1 MPSPSNATAFQT
13 KSTSGPTL
21 AGTTLSARD
30 SRIDLLSQQH
40 RDSWKR
46 ASISSGDASA
56 NPLLSGS
63 KSIDDIAAAR
73 KSAHRSSMSHQYNTA
88 GKHRSQY
95 YEDQFRYKD
104 SEAGSVREKVQRESP
119 VVAELK
125 TNVIVGCEDEKCCAH
140 GVEVLLAD
148 PSFLY
153 MQIKDEYTLVTDLSY
168 HLAQRYTRPDSS
180 IMIKVDHSACL
191 ALGGTFDPCYI
202 LNVTTVP
209 SSMGPSINKRNAA
222 LIQSFMADILSV
234 PSDRGIVK
242 FTPIEEVN
250 YAMNGTTMH
259 GEIERLEKHQAENG
273 GVGNA
278 VRRAVTNASR
288 RSLTSST
295 SNGVPP
301 KLDTD
306 VKTPSS
312 AITPSGV
319 SASDHDDDAKR
330 QKRKSMTTTP
340 PPSSAIPNVFELA
353 ATESN
358 DRPSTAHGTPYAAE
372 NGLRM
377 NGISKEDLVGSA
389 ARTPNGRPKTFAGSS
404 ASPDHTA
411 HDPMPSSQQQQQ
423 QPQRPSATHQRNS
436 SYRKSVAGE
445 TPPSSTAT
453 ARRSGNIP
461 ISPKPDRTS
470 KAPTETGPPKSPGPP
485 RSSASPLPKRDTYLD
500 NISSSTTND
509 LTTTTSSSASALK
522 PKREASTPIDPKL
535 DAKASERSR
544 HQSQQQQQQQQQQES
559 KDTAAN
565 TAKRRSTVTAT
576 PKIPPPPPVP
586 QDSSSS
592 RKSGSGGGS
601 GAGKEQQ
608 RVGKRKSFLSAFRR
622 SAAA

>member
-1 MPSPSNATAFQT
+1 MPSPNATAFQT

-21 AGTTLSARD
+21 AGTALSARD
-30 SRIDLLSQQH
+30 SRIDPFSQQH

-46 ASISSGDASA
+46 ASNSSGDAPA

-63 KSIDDIAAAR
+63 KSIDDIPAAR

-125 TNVIVGCEDEKCCAH
+125 TNVIVGREDETCCAR
-140 GVEVLLAD
+140 GIEVLANQ
-148 PSFLY
+148 SFLH

-312 AITPSGV
+312 GITPNGI

-377 NGISKEDLVGSA
+377 NGISKEDLVGSG
-389 ARTPNGRPKTFAGSS
+389 ARAPNGRPKTFAG
-404 ASPDHTA
+404 
-411 HDPMPSSQQQQQ
+411 
-423 QPQRPSATHQRNS
+423 
-436 SYRKSVAGE
+436 
-445 TPPSSTAT
+445 
-453 ARRSGNIP
+453 
-461 ISPKPDRTS
+461 
-470 KAPTETGPPKSPGPP
+470 
-485 RSSASPLPKRDTYLD
+485 
-500 NISSSTTND
+500 
-509 LTTTTSSSASALK
+509 
-522 PKREASTPIDPKL
+522 
-535 DAKASERSR
+535 
-544 HQSQQQQQQQQQQES
+544 
-559 KDTAAN
+559 
-565 TAKRRSTVTAT
+565 
-576 PKIPPPPPVP
+576 
-586 QDSSSS
+586 
-592 RKSGSGGGS
+592 
-601 GAGKEQQ
+601 
-608 RVGKRKSFLSAFRR
+608 
-622 SAAA
+622 

>member
-1 MPSPSNATAFQT
+1 M
-13 KSTSGPTL
+13 
-21 AGTTLSARD
+21 R
-30 SRIDLLSQQH
+30 H
-40 RDSWKR
+40 
-46 ASISSGDASA
+46 
-56 NPLLSGS
+56 
-63 KSIDDIAAAR
+63 AAR
-73 KSAHRSSMSHQYNTA
+73 A
-88 GKHRSQY
+88 
-95 YEDQFRYKD
+95 EI
-104 SEAGSVREKVQRESP
+104 
-119 VVAELK
+119 VV
-125 TNVIVGCEDEKCCAH
+125 
-140 GVEVLLAD
+140 LAN

-153 MQIKDEYTLVTDLSY
+153 TQIKDEYTLVTDLSY

-312 AITPSGV
+312 GITPNGI

-389 ARTPNGRPKTFAGSS
+389 ARAPNGRPKTFAGSS

-411 HDPMPSSQQQQQ
+411 REPMPSSQ
-423 QPQRPSATHQRNS
+423 PQRPSTSHQRNS

-445 TPPSSTAT
+445 TTSSSTVP

-470 KAPTETGPPKSPGPP
+470 KSAAAEPPSIRDRTSKAPTETGTKSPGPS
-485 RSSASPLPKRDTYLD
+485 SSASPLPKRDTYLD
-500 NISSSTTND
+500 NISSSSATAPTAP
-509 LTTTTSSSASALK
+509 SSSASTSK
-522 PKREASTPIDPKL
+522 PKKDTPTHPIDPKL
-535 DAKASERSR
+535 DAKAAERSR
-544 HQSQQQQQQQQQQES
+544 QQSQQES

-586 QDSSSS
+586 QDS
-592 RKSGSGGGS
+592 RKSGSGG
-601 GAGKEQQ
+601 AGGGKDQQ

>member
-1 MPSPSNATAFQT
+1 MPSPNATAFQT

-21 AGTTLSARD
+21 AGTALSARD

-40 RDSWKR
+40 RESWKR
-46 ASISSGDASA
+46 ASNSSGDASA

-63 KSIDDIAAAR
+63 KSIDDFAAAR
-73 KSAHRSSMSHQYNTA
+73 KSAHRSSMSHQYNAA

-125 TNVIVGCEDEKCCAH
+125 TNVI
-140 GVEVLLAD
+140 
-148 PSFLY
+148 
-153 MQIKDEYTLVTDLSY
+153 IKDEYTLVTDLSY

-278 VRRAVTNASR
+278 VRPAVTNASR

-312 AITPSGV
+312 TITPNGV
-319 SASDHDDDAKR
+319 SASEQDDDAKR

-411 HDPMPSSQQQQQ
+411 HDPMPSSHQQQQQ
-423 QPQRPSATHQRNS
+423 SQRPSAASHQRNS
-436 SYRKSVAGE
+436 SYHKSVAGE
-445 TPPSSTAT
+445 TASTSTTT

-470 KAPTETGPPKSPGPP
+470 KAPTEAGLPKSPRPP
-485 RSSASPLPKRDTYLD
+485 SSASPLPKRDTYLD
-500 NISSSTTND
+500 NISSHTITDPTNP
-509 LTTTTSSSASALK
+509 TTSSSSASK
-522 PKREASTPIDPKL
+522 PTKRETSTTPIDPKL

-544 HQSQQQQQQQQQQES
+544 HQQSQQES

-586 QDSSSS
+586 QDSS
-592 RKSGSGGGS
+592 RKGGGSGGG
-601 GAGKEQQ
+601 GAGKDQQ

>member
-1 MPSPSNATAFQT
+1 
-13 KSTSGPTL
+13 
-21 AGTTLSARD
+21 
-30 SRIDLLSQQH
+30 
-40 RDSWKR
+40 
-46 ASISSGDASA
+46 
-56 NPLLSGS
+56 
-63 KSIDDIAAAR
+63 
-73 KSAHRSSMSHQYNTA
+73 
-88 GKHRSQY
+88 
-95 YEDQFRYKD
+95 
-104 SEAGSVREKVQRESP
+104 
-119 VVAELK
+119 
-125 TNVIVGCEDEKCCAH
+125 
-140 GVEVLLAD
+140 
-148 PSFLY
+148 
-153 MQIKDEYTLVTDLSY
+153 
-168 HLAQRYTRPDSS
+168 
-180 IMIKVDHSACL
+180 ACL

-312 AITPSGV
+312 TITPNGV

-423 QPQRPSATHQRNS
+423 PQRPSATHQRNS

-445 TPPSSTAT
+445 TAPSSTTTTT

-470 KAPTETGPPKSPGPP
+470 KPPTETGPPKSPGS
-485 RSSASPLPKRDTYLD
+485 RSSAASPLPKRDT
-500 NISSSTTND
+500 
-509 LTTTTSSSASALK
+509 
-522 PKREASTPIDPKL
+522 
-535 DAKASERSR
+535 
-544 HQSQQQQQQQQQQES
+544 
-559 KDTAAN
+559 
-565 TAKRRSTVTAT
+565 
-576 PKIPPPPPVP
+576 
-586 QDSSSS
+586 
-592 RKSGSGGGS
+592 
-601 GAGKEQQ
+601 
-608 RVGKRKSFLSAFRR
+608 
-622 SAAA
+622 

>member
-46 ASISSGDASA
+46 ASTSSGDASA

-125 TNVIVGCEDEKCCAH
+125 TNVI
-140 GVEVLLAD
+140 
-148 PSFLY
+148 
-153 MQIKDEYTLVTDLSY
+153 IKDEYTLVTDLSY

-180 IMIKVDHSACL
+180 IMIKVDHSVCL

-312 AITPSGV
+312 AITPNGV

-411 HDPMPSSQQQQQ
+411 HDPMPSSQQQPQQ
-423 QPQRPSATHQRNS
+423 QPQRPSAIHQRNS

-445 TPPSSTAT
+445 TAPSSTTT

-500 NISSSTTND
+500 NISSSTTTD
-509 LTTTTSSSASALK
+509 PTTTTTSSTASASASR

-544 HQSQQQQQQQQQQES
+544 HQSQQQQQQQES

-565 TAKRRSTVTAT
+565 TAKRPSTVTAT

>member
-1 MPSPSNATAFQT
+1 
-13 KSTSGPTL
+13 
-21 AGTTLSARD
+21 
-30 SRIDLLSQQH
+30 
-40 RDSWKR
+40 
-46 ASISSGDASA
+46 
-56 NPLLSGS
+56 
-63 KSIDDIAAAR
+63 
-73 KSAHRSSMSHQYNTA
+73 MSHQYNTA

-125 TNVIVGCEDEKCCAH
+125 TNVIVGCEDNTCYAR
-140 GVEVLLAD
+140 GFEVVAD
-148 PSFLY
+148 PSLLY
-153 MQIKDEYTLVTDLSY
+153 VQIKDEYTLVTDLSY

-273 GVGNA
+273 GVGHA

-295 SNGVPP
+295 SNGIPP

-312 AITPSGV
+312 GITPNGI
-319 SASDHDDDAKR
+319 SASDHDDEAKR

-411 HDPMPSSQQQQQ
+411 HDPMPSSHH
-423 QPQRPSATHQRNS
+423 QPQSQRPSASHQRNS

-445 TPPSSTAT
+445 TASSSTTAP

-470 KAPTETGPPKSPGPP
+470 KAAAAAEPPSIRDRTSKTPTETGTKSPRPP
-485 RSSASPLPKRDTYLD
+485 SSASPLPKRDTYLD
-500 NISSSTTND
+500 NISSHTTD
-509 LTTTTSSSASALK
+509 PTTTSSSSASK
-522 PKREASTPIDPKL
+522 QRKDTSTTPIIDPKL

-544 HQSQQQQQQQQQQES
+544 HQQSQQES

-586 QDSSSS
+586 QDS
-592 RKSGSGGGS
+592 RKSGAG

>member
-1 MPSPSNATAFQT
+1 MPSPNATAFQT

-21 AGTTLSARD
+21 AGTALSARD

-46 ASISSGDASA
+46 ASISSGDAPA

-73 KSAHRSSMSHQYNTA
+73 KSAHMSN
-88 GKHRSQY
+88 
-95 YEDQFRYKD
+95 

-125 TNVIVGCEDEKCCAH
+125 TNVI
-140 GVEVLLAD
+140 
-148 PSFLY
+148 
-153 MQIKDEYTLVTDLSY
+153 IKDEYTLVTDLSY

-242 FTPIEEVN
+242 FTPIEEFN

-312 AITPSGV
+312 GITPNGI

-340 PPSSAIPNVFELA
+340 PQSSAIPNVFELA

-358 DRPSTAHGTPYAAE
+358 DRPSTAYGTPYAAE

-377 NGISKEDLVGSA
+377 NGISKEDLVGSG
-389 ARTPNGRPKTFAGSS
+389 ARAPNGRPKTFAGSS
-404 ASPDHTA
+404 ASPDHSA
-411 HDPMPSSQQQQQ
+411 HDPMPSSHQS
-423 QPQRPSATHQRNS
+423 QPQRPSTSHQRNS

-445 TPPSSTAT
+445 TASSSTVP

-470 KAPTETGPPKSPGPP
+470 KSAAAEPPSIRDRTSKAPTESGTKSPGPS
-485 RSSASPLPKRDTYLD
+485 SSASPLPKRDTYLD
-500 NISSSTTND
+500 NIGSTSATD
-509 LTTTTSSSASALK
+509 PTTTSAASSSK
-522 PKREASTPIDPKL
+522 PKKDTTQPIDPKL

-544 HQSQQQQQQQQQQES
+544 QQSQQEG

-586 QDSSSS
+586 QDS
-592 RKSGSGGGS
+592 RKSGSGGAG
-601 GAGKEQQ
+601 GGKEQQ

>member
-1 MPSPSNATAFQT
+1 MPSPNATAFQT

-21 AGTTLSARD
+21 AGTALSARD

-46 ASISSGDASA
+46 ASNSSGGAPA

-95 YEDQFRYKD
+95 HEDQFRYKD

-119 VVAELK
+119 VLAELK
-125 TNVIVGCEDEKCCAH
+125 TNVI
-140 GVEVLLAD
+140 
-148 PSFLY
+148 
-153 MQIKDEYTLVTDLSY
+153 IKDEYTLVTDLSY

-288 RSLTSST
+288 RSLNSST

-312 AITPSGV
+312 GITPNGV

-358 DRPSTAHGTPYAAE
+358 DRPSTAHGTPCVFHA
-372 NGLRM
+372 GLHQVFHRCSFIIHSQLQLIYIHIQVVTSIPTLPFTSRLFPLTGTM
-377 NGISKEDLVGSA
+377 PKLLINLLKTKDRPRQVRQHSSVPANERIQFLP
-389 ARTPNGRPKTFAGSS
+389 TPQHHIATLPHIRPRQLQSFR
-404 ASPDHTA
+404 
-411 HDPMPSSQQQQQ
+411 SQ
-423 QPQRPSATHQRNS
+423 
-436 SYRKSVAGE
+436 
-445 TPPSSTAT
+445 
-453 ARRSGNIP
+453 
-461 ISPKPDRTS
+461 
-470 KAPTETGPPKSPGPP
+470 
-485 RSSASPLPKRDTYLD
+485 
-500 NISSSTTND
+500 
-509 LTTTTSSSASALK
+509 LK
-522 PKREASTPIDPKL
+522 PHLRAHRNTNPHRLRYSLKVFADFSQVTGEREGC
-535 DAKASERSR
+535 
-544 HQSQQQQQQQQQQES
+544 
-559 KDTAAN
+559 
-565 TAKRRSTVTAT
+565 
-576 PKIPPPPPVP
+576 
-586 QDSSSS
+586 
-592 RKSGSGGGS
+592 SG
-601 GAGKEQQ
+601 
-608 RVGKRKSFLSAFRR
+608 
-622 SAAA
+622 

>member
-1 MPSPSNATAFQT
+1 MPPPTNATAFQT

-30 SRIDLLSQQH
+30 SRIDLLFQQH

-46 ASISSGDASA
+46 ASNSSGDASA

-63 KSIDDIAAAR
+63 KSIDDFAAAR
-73 KSAHRSSMSHQYNTA
+73 KSAHRSSMSHQYTTA

-104 SEAGSVREKVQRESP
+104 SEAGSVRDKVQRESP

-125 TNVIVGCEDEKCCAH
+125 TNVI
-140 GVEVLLAD
+140 
-148 PSFLY
+148 
-153 MQIKDEYTLVTDLSY
+153 IKDEYTLVTDLSY

-180 IMIKVDHSACL
+180 IMIKVEHSACL

-250 YAMNGTTMH
+250 YAMNGTTIH

-273 GVGNA
+273 GVGHA

-295 SNGVPP
+295 SNGVPS

-312 AITPSGV
+312 TITPNGV

-411 HDPMPSSQQQQQ
+411 HDPMPSSQQQQ
-423 QPQRPSATHQRNS
+423 PQRPSATHQRNS

-445 TPPSSTAT
+445 TAPSSTTT

-470 KAPTETGPPKSPGPP
+470 KPPTETGPPKSPGPH
-485 RSSASPLPKRDTYLD
+485 RSSAASPLPKRDTYLD
-500 NISSSTTND
+500 NISSHTTD
-509 LTTTTSSSASALK
+509 PTTTTSSTSASK
-522 PKREASTPIDPKL
+522 STKRDTSTPIDPKL

-544 HQSQQQQQQQQQQES
+544 HQSQQES

-586 QDSSSS
+586 QDSG
-592 RKSGSGGGS
+592 RKSGGG

>member
-1 MPSPSNATAFQT
+1 MPSPNATAFQT

-21 AGTTLSARD
+21 AGTALSARD

-46 ASISSGDASA
+46 ISNSSGDAPA

-73 KSAHRSSMSHQYNTA
+73 KSAHMSSMSHQYNTA

-125 TNVIVGCEDEKCCAH
+125 TNVI
-140 GVEVLLAD
+140 
-148 PSFLY
+148 
-153 MQIKDEYTLVTDLSY
+153 IKDEYTLVTDLSY

-242 FTPIEEVN
+242 FTPIEEFN

-259 GEIERLEKHQAENG
+259 AEIERLEKHQAENG

-312 AITPSGV
+312 GITPNGI

-340 PPSSAIPNVFELA
+340 PPSSAIPNIFELA

-377 NGISKEDLVGSA
+377 NGISKEDLVGSG
-389 ARTPNGRPKTFAGSS
+389 ARAPNGRPKTFAGSS
-404 ASPDHTA
+404 ASPDHSA
-411 HDPMPSSQQQQQ
+411 HDPMPSSHQS
-423 QPQRPSATHQRNS
+423 QPQRPSTSHQRNS

-445 TPPSSTAT
+445 TASSSTVS

-470 KAPTETGPPKSPGPP
+470 KSAAAEPPSIRDRTSKAPTESGTKSPGPS
-485 RSSASPLPKRDTYLD
+485 SSASPLPKRDTYLD
-500 NISSSTTND
+500 NIGSTSATD
-509 LTTTTSSSASALK
+509 PTTTSAASSSK
-522 PKREASTPIDPKL
+522 PKKDITQPIDPKL

-544 HQSQQQQQQQQQQES
+544 QQSQQEG

-586 QDSSSS
+586 QDS
-592 RKSGSGGGS
+592 RKSASGGAG
-601 GAGKEQQ
+601 GGKEQQ

>member
-1 MPSPSNATAFQT
+1 
-13 KSTSGPTL
+13 
-21 AGTTLSARD
+21 
-30 SRIDLLSQQH
+30 
-40 RDSWKR
+40 
-46 ASISSGDASA
+46 
-56 NPLLSGS
+56 
-63 KSIDDIAAAR
+63 
-73 KSAHRSSMSHQYNTA
+73 
-88 GKHRSQY
+88 
-95 YEDQFRYKD
+95 
-104 SEAGSVREKVQRESP
+104 
-119 VVAELK
+119 
-125 TNVIVGCEDEKCCAH
+125 
-140 GVEVLLAD
+140 
-148 PSFLY
+148 
-153 MQIKDEYTLVTDLSY
+153 
-168 HLAQRYTRPDSS
+168 
-180 IMIKVDHSACL
+180 
-191 ALGGTFDPCYI
+191 
-202 LNVTTVP
+202 
-209 SSMGPSINKRNAA
+209 MGPSINKRNAA

-312 AITPSGV
+312 GITPNGI

-377 NGISKEDLVGSA
+377 NGISKEDLVGSG
-389 ARTPNGRPKTFAGSS
+389 ARAPNGRPKTFAGSS
-404 ASPDHTA
+404 ASPDHSA
-411 HDPMPSSQQQQQ
+411 HDPMPSSQQS
-423 QPQRPSATHQRNS
+423 QPQRPSTSHQRNS
-436 SYRKSVAGE
+436 SYRKSVAGD
-445 TPPSSTAT
+445 TASSSTVS

-470 KAPTETGPPKSPGPP
+470 KSAAAEPPSIRDRTSKAPTEPGTKSPGP
-485 RSSASPLPKRDTYLD
+485 SSAASPLPKRDTYLD
-500 NISSSTTND
+500 NISSTSTPTD
-509 LTTTTSSSASALK
+509 PPTTSAASSSK
-522 PKREASTPIDPKL
+522 PKRDTPHPTDPKL

-544 HQSQQQQQQQQQQES
+544 HHSQQES

-586 QDSSSS
+586 QDS
-592 RKSGSGGGS
+592 RKSGSGG
-601 GAGKEQQ
+601 AGGGGKDQQQ

>member
-1 MPSPSNATAFQT
+1 MPPPPPNATAFQT

-46 ASISSGDASA
+46 ASNSSGDTSA

-63 KSIDDIAAAR
+63 KSIDDFAAAR

-104 SEAGSVREKVQRESP
+104 SEAGSVRDKVQRESP

-125 TNVIVGCEDEKCCAH
+125 TNVI
-140 GVEVLLAD
+140 
-148 PSFLY
+148 
-153 MQIKDEYTLVTDLSY
+153 IKDEYTLVTDLSY

-273 GVGNA
+273 GVGHA
-278 VRRAVTNASR
+278 VRRAVTNANR

-312 AITPSGV
+312 AITPNGV

-389 ARTPNGRPKTFAGSS
+389 ARAPNGRPKTFAGSS

-411 HDPMPSSQQQQQ
+411 HDPMPSSHQHQQ

-445 TPPSSTAT
+445 TAPSSTTTT

-470 KAPTETGPPKSPGPP
+470 KAPTETGPPKSPGP
-485 RSSASPLPKRDTYLD
+485 RSSAASPLPKRDTYLD
-500 NISSSTTND
+500 NISSHTTD
-509 LTTTTSSSASALK
+509 PTTTTSSTSASK
-522 PKREASTPIDPKL
+522 STKRETSTPIDPKL

-544 HQSQQQQQQQQQQES
+544 HQSQQES

-586 QDSSSS
+586 QDSG
-592 RKSGSGGGS
+592 RKSGGG

>member
-1 MPSPSNATAFQT
+1 MPSPNATAFQT

-21 AGTTLSARD
+21 AGTALSARD

-46 ASISSGDASA
+46 ASNSSGDAPA

-125 TNVIVGCEDEKCCAH
+125 TNVI
-140 GVEVLLAD
+140 
-148 PSFLY
+148 
-153 MQIKDEYTLVTDLSY
+153 IKDEYTLVTDLSY

-312 AITPSGV
+312 GITPNGV

-330 QKRKSMTTTP
+330 QKRKSMSTTP

-404 ASPDHTA
+404 ASPDHSA
-411 HDPMPSSQQQQQ
+411 HDPMPSSQQS
-423 QPQRPSATHQRNS
+423 QPQRPSTSHQRNS

-445 TPPSSTAT
+445 TPSSSTNP

-470 KAPTETGPPKSPGPP
+470 KAAAAAAAEPPSIRDRTSKATPDTARSPGP
-485 RSSASPLPKRDTYLD
+485 SSASPLPKRDTYLD
-500 NISSSTTND
+500 NISSTSATD
-509 LTTTTSSSASALK
+509 PATTSTAPSSSK
-522 PKREASTPIDPKL
+522 PKKDTTPAPIDPKL
-535 DAKASERSR
+535 DAKAAERSR
-544 HQSQQQQQQQQQQES
+544 QQSAQES

-586 QDSSSS
+586 QDS
-592 RKSGSGGGS
+592 RKSGGGGGS
-601 GAGKEQQ
+601 GGAGGKEQQ

>member
-1 MPSPSNATAFQT
+1 MPSPNATAFQT

-21 AGTTLSARD
+21 AGTALSARD

-46 ASISSGDASA
+46 ASNSSGDAPA

-125 TNVIVGCEDEKCCAH
+125 TNVI
-140 GVEVLLAD
+140 
-148 PSFLY
+148 
-153 MQIKDEYTLVTDLSY
+153 IKDEYTLVTDLSY

-288 RSLTSST
+288 RSLNSST

-312 AITPSGV
+312 GITPNGV

-404 ASPDHTA
+404 ASPDHSA
-411 HDPMPSSQQQQQ
+411 HEPMPSSQ
-423 QPQRPSATHQRNS
+423 PQRPSTSHQRNS

-445 TPPSSTAT
+445 TPSSSTNPS
-453 ARRSGNIP
+453 RRSGNIP

-470 KAPTETGPPKSPGPP
+470 KAAAAAAAEPPSIRDRTSKATPDTARSPGP
-485 RSSASPLPKRDTYLD
+485 SSASPLPKRDTYLD
-500 NISSSTTND
+500 NISSTSATD
-509 LTTTTSSSASALK
+509 PTTTSSASSSK
-522 PKREASTPIDPKL
+522 PKKDTTTAPIDPKL
-535 DAKASERSR
+535 DAKAAERSR
-544 HQSQQQQQQQQQQES
+544 QQSVQES

-586 QDSSSS
+586 QDS
-592 RKSGSGGGS
+592 RKSGAA
-601 GAGKEQQ
+601 GAGGKEQQ
-608 RVGKRKSFLSAFRR
+608 RLGKRKSFLSAFRR

>member
-1 MPSPSNATAFQT
+1 MPSPPNATAFQT

-46 ASISSGDASA
+46 ASTSSGDASA

-125 TNVIVGCEDEKCCAH
+125 TNVI
-140 GVEVLLAD
+140 
-148 PSFLY
+148 
-153 MQIKDEYTLVTDLSY
+153 IKDEYTLVTDLSY

-312 AITPSGV
+312 AITPNGV

-404 ASPDHTA
+404 ASPDHTTR
-411 HDPMPSSQQQQQ
+411 DPMPSSQQQQQQ

-445 TPPSSTAT
+445 TAPSLTTT

-470 KAPTETGPPKSPGPP
+470 KAATETGPPKSPAPP

-500 NISSSTTND
+500 NISSSTTTD
-509 LTTTTSSSASALK
+509 PTTTTTSSSASASK

-544 HQSQQQQQQQQQQES
+544 HQSQQES

-601 GAGKEQQ
+601 GAGGKEQQ

>member
-1 MPSPSNATAFQT
+1 MPSPNATAFQT

-21 AGTTLSARD
+21 AGTALSARD

-46 ASISSGDASA
+46 ASNSSGDAPA

-95 YEDQFRYKD
+95 YEDQLRYKD

-125 TNVIVGCEDEKCCAH
+125 TNVI
-140 GVEVLLAD
+140 
-148 PSFLY
+148 
-153 MQIKDEYTLVTDLSY
+153 IKDEYTLVTDLSY

-312 AITPSGV
+312 GITPNGV

-404 ASPDHTA
+404 ASPDHSA
-411 HDPMPSSQQQQQ
+411 HDPMPSSQQS
-423 QPQRPSATHQRNS
+423 QPQRPSTSHQRNS

-445 TPPSSTAT
+445 TPSSSTNP

-470 KAPTETGPPKSPGPP
+470 KAAAAAAAAEPLSIRDRTSKATPDTARSPGP
-485 RSSASPLPKRDTYLD
+485 SSASPLPKRDTYLD
-500 NISSSTTND
+500 NISSTSATD
-509 LTTTTSSSASALK
+509 PTTTSSASSSK
-522 PKREASTPIDPKL
+522 PKKDTTPAPIDPKL
-535 DAKASERSR
+535 DAKAAERSR
-544 HQSQQQQQQQQQQES
+544 QQSAQES

-586 QDSSSS
+586 QDS
-592 RKSGSGGGS
+592 RKSGGGGGS
-601 GAGKEQQ
+601 GGAGGKEQQ